1 MDAAVAEHGHL
12 MRIPRRPA
20 WTRDMPAEELQLREK
35 ETFLEWRRQL
45 AILQVL
51 EKKSE
56 GDHFI

>member
-1 MDAAVAEHGHL
+1 MAEHGHL